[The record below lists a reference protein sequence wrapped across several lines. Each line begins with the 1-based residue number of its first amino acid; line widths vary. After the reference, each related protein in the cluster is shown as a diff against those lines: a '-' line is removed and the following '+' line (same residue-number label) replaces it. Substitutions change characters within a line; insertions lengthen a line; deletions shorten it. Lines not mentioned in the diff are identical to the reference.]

1 MNYDYCIIGGG
12 IVGLATAMRLLEAQ
26 PGCSLVLLEKE
37 DRLAAHQ
44 TGHNSGVVHA
54 GIYYAPGS
62 LKAQL
67 CRKGAQAMKEF
78 CAANN
83 IPLDVCG
90 KLVVATDGV
99 ELQRMAALESRAAE
113 NAIAVER
120 LDAAALRERE
130 PNISGLGA
138 LLVPS
143 TGIVDYK
150 AVCRAMAD
158 AVRKAGGD
166 IRLSTQ
172 VTAITESGNG
182 VTVSSTGESWS
193 ARKLVAC
200 AGLQSDRLARLA
212 GMAIDYRIVPFR
224 GEYYRLRPERNDI
237 VRHLIYP
244 VPDPGLPFL
253 GIHLTR
259 MIDGGVTVGP
269 NAVIGL
275 AREGY
280 PRLSVN
286 LRDICDFASF
296 PGFWKTV
303 LANRASALSELRSS
317 LSKRNYLQQC
327 RKYFPSLELDDF
339 QQSEAGIRAQ
349 AVKSDGTLIHD
360 FVFAE
365 TGRMLH
371 VCNAPSPAATSSLP
385 IADMIVAK
393 LLK

>member
-1 MNYDYCIIGGG
+1 MIYDYCIIGGG

-269 NAVIGL
+269 NAVSYTHL
-275 AREGY
+275 TL
-280 PRLSVN
+280 PTSRLV
-286 LRDICDFASF
+286 
-296 PGFWKTV
+296 
-303 LANRASALSELRSS
+303 
-317 LSKRNYLQQC
+317 
-327 RKYFPSLELDDF
+327 
-339 QQSEAGIRAQ
+339 
-349 AVKSDGTLIHD
+349 
-360 FVFAE
+360 
-365 TGRMLH
+365 
-371 VCNAPSPAATSSLP
+371 
-385 IADMIVAK
+385 
-393 LLK
+393 